1 MKKQSAGILVYK
13 HGNGGLE
20 VFLTHPGGPFWAKKD
35 KNAWSIPKGEFEA
48 DESPKEAAWREFKEE
63 TGMDVPKGD
72 SLELGVFKVSS
83 NKEAHV
89 WAIEGDLDPKQV
101 KSNSF
106 EMEWP
111 PKSGRMQTY
120 DEVDKAAWFPAAK
133 AREKMMKGQ
142 VQLLEALARQ
152 LKIDIT
158 TAPTAD
164 PATEKKSARSR
175 ATGDQQVSLF

>member
-48 DESPKEAAWREFKEE
+48 EESPKDAAWREFKEE
-63 TGMDVPKGD
+63 TGMNVPKGD

-101 KSNSF
+101 KSNTF

-111 PKSGRMQTY
+111 PKSGQMQTF
-120 DEVDKAAWFPAAK
+120 DEVDKAAWFPVAK

-142 VQLLEALARQ
+142 VQILEALAAH
-152 LKIDIT
+152 LNFDIMA
-158 TAPTAD
+158 API
-164 PATEKKSARSR
+164 PEKKSAKSR
-175 ATGDQQVSLF
+175 TSDDQQISLF